1 MKKSEIFLICL
12 SFILILALFG
22 CSFTEN
28 EEQSDDIDSPLV
40 TEPIDPNWPV
50 SVFQTEIE
58 EEPESVAVASPA
70 LAEYIYD
77 MGLTEK
83 ICAVS
88 DNCGFGGASSY
99 INIGSVRLPDMDA
112 IKKAAPEYIISFTE
126 YEESVLIEL
135 QQMNIKVIT
144 ISAPQTLEELKTLYK
159 ELALFFK
166 GAEDGVSVGD
176 EYVEKYDLAI
186 ETLKYNGERKTAIFL
201 RTLDRMV
208 ITGNTLA
215 GELISAVGIE
225 NAAENYSGY
234 VIPEENWSEIDPDAV
249 FVNTDIHIIDLES
262 SDIYKKKTAVKS
274 DMIYNADID
283 VLGIGSKRSLAIL
296 ENLLATLYED
306 YEYGTA
312 LEPAYPS
319 MYKTN

>member
-1 MKKSEIFLICL
+1 MKKSKIFLIFL
-12 SFILILALFG
+12 SFVLILTLFG
-22 CSFTEN
+22 CDFEKNEN
-28 EEQSDDIDSPLV
+28 PTDDIDSPIV
-40 TEPIDPNWPV
+40 TEPSDPNWPV
-50 SVFQTEIE
+50 SVFETEIE
-58 EEPESVAVASPA
+58 KEPESVAIASPA

-83 ICAVS
+83 VCAVS

-99 INIGSVRLPDMDA
+99 INIGSVRIPDMDA
-112 IKKAAPEYIISFTE
+112 IKKAMPEYIISFTE

-166 GAEDGVSVGD
+166 GAENGVSVGD

-186 ETLKYNGERKTAIFL
+186 ETLKYKGERKSAIFI
-201 RTLDRMV
+201 RALDRMV

-225 NAAENYSGY
+225 NAAESYSGY
-234 VIPEENWSEIDPDAV
+234 VIPEENLPETDPDV
-249 FVNTDIHIIDLES
+249 IFVNTDIHIIDLES
-262 SDIYKKKTAVKS
+262 SDVYKKKTAVKG
-274 DMIYNADID
+274 DMVYNADID
-283 VLGIGSKRSLAIL
+283 VLGIGSRRSLAIL

-319 MYKTN
+319 MYKTS